1 MIIEVCDLCKKPVY
15 DLDKTEVIVKDYK
28 GSTFEFGFVFPAKR
42 RFKGVICDDCL
53 ELLRDSVK
61 KEEDAND

>member
-1 MIIEVCDLCKKPVY
+1 MIVEVCDLCKKPVK
-15 DLDKTEVIVKDYK
+15 DLYKTQVIIKDYK
-28 GSTFEFGFVFPAKR
+28 GCEIEYGFAFPAKR

-53 ELLRDSVK
+53 ELLIDSVK